1 MPDIKIF
8 YKNISYEFNDEKIL
22 LDAIT
27 HTTKT
32 RRKNSNFQR
41 LEFLGDRILGLI
53 IADILYNKFPNESE
67 GDLTRRMHHLVNECT
82 LVNIERDININDY
95 MRLNYS
101 DEK

>member
-32 RRKNSNFQR
+32 KRKNLNFQR

-53 IADILYNKFPNESE
+53 IADIL
-67 GDLTRRMHHLVNECT
+67 
-82 LVNIERDININDY
+82 
-95 MRLNYS
+95 
-101 DEK
+101 